1 MKYKVGDLIEYAD
14 LDQEE
19 EENTLYIVLEVGEF
33 YRLYSPEESIDVKLT
48 CYYVEN
54 EKIMRKV
61 A

>member
-1 MKYKVGDLIEYAD
+1 MKYKVGDLVEYAD
-14 LDQEE
+14 LDQE
-19 EENTLYIVLEVGEF
+19 EENTLYIVLEVGAF

>member
-14 LDQEE
+14 LDQE

-33 YRLYSPEESIDVKLT
+33 YRLYSPEESIDVKLAS
-48 CYYVEN
+48 YYVEN

-61 A
+61 V